1 MTPFWRAGRQYPVPR
16 LTLPPVVRKWHMPWR
31 HASTATTALSPGRN
45 ERGQD
50 LIEYALI
57 APIFFLLF
65 LGIIEFSLIVWTY
78 DTLASVAREGARYGI
93 VPSHTQAQVDTYA
106 TSRALGLSNR
116 CTNDI
121 VTVSVFSA
129 STVRVEATCTFEL
142 LSGPMVQAFGGNP
155 QVTLHA
161 TSVMNRE

>member
-1 MTPFWRAGRQYPVPR
+1 MTPFWRAGRQYPVPG

-65 LGIIEFSLIVWTY
+65 LGIIEFSLIVWRY
-78 DTLASVAREGARYGI
+78 DTIANVAREGARYGI
-93 VPSHTQAQVDTYA
+93 IPNRTEAQVEAFAA
-106 TSRALGLSNR
+106 TKALGLNPVPQI
-116 CTNDI
+116 DA
-121 VTVSVFSA
+121 TVSP
-129 STVRVEATCTFEL
+129 STVRVDVTYTFDL
-142 LSGPMVQAFGGNP
+142 LTGPMVQAFGGNP